1 MCRLANFR
9 ITGAFGFV
17 CYFAPMSE
25 IPAEFE
31 EQPIVWSD
39 EAVRISERFQA
50 ETSLQGVS

>member
-39 EAVRISERFQA
+39 EAVRISGRFQA